1 MRRTRFGL
9 GGVTLG
15 VVGTVGVLMLI
26 PAGDGDASTRQSAVS
41 TSPKLATF
49 LDNAVDTRPA
59 EKTSA
64 EVIAE
69 VAAGPEPGQPAP
81 VQTAALTVTPQP
93 VTGAAPAMTDPV
105 VAEATTPMP
114 DTTRELVAAR
124 TAVNL
129 RAGPS
134 TSNPTLFVLQP
145 DEQVAI
151 VDRQGGWAKV
161 EARNGETGWV
171 YGSYLGDSSVD
182 DVDRTVTSSIEP
194 IAKKPKVRV
203 EKPTREARVERPR
216 KTGSDLAAIRLRAG
230 PSRSAETI
238 GTVDPG
244 TPLRIAERRNGWA
257 RVVVPGGISGWVRV
271 N

>member
-26 PAGDGDASTRQSAVS
+26 PGGNGDAAPRQSAVS
-41 TSPKLATF
+41 TSPQLASF
-49 LDNAVDTRPA
+49 LDSAIETRPA

-69 VAAGPEPGQPAP
+69 VAAGPEPGQQAP
-81 VQTAALTVTPQP
+81 VQTFALSVTPQAGDG
-93 VTGAAPAMTDPV
+93 T
-105 VAEATTPMP
+105 ATQP
-114 DTTRELVAAR
+114 DMAQRELVAAR

-151 VDRQGGWAKV
+151 VDRQGNWAKV

-171 YGSYLGDSSVD
+171 YGSYLGGGSTA
-182 DVDRTVTSSIEP
+182 DVDRTVTSSVEP
-194 IAKKPKVRV
+194 AATPKARV
-203 EKPTREARVERPR
+203 EKPVRQSRTERSR
-216 KTGSDLAAIRLRAG
+216 NTDSNLASIRLRAG

-238 GTVDPG
+238 GTIAPG

>member
-1 MRRTRFGL
+1 MLEEVEMRRTRFGL

-15 VVGTVGVLMLI
+15 IVGTVGVLMLI
-26 PAGDGDASTRQSAVS
+26 PGGNNDATPRQSAVS
-41 TSPKLATF
+41 TSPQLAAF
-49 LDNAVDTRPA
+49 LDNAIDTRPA

-81 VQTAALTVTPQP
+81 VQN
-93 VTGAAPAMTDPV
+93 V
-105 VAEATTPMP
+105 VAPLGPQTVAATTAVPEP
-114 DTTRELVAAR
+114 AGPRELVAAR

-129 RAGPS
+129 RSGPS
-134 TSNPTLFVLQP
+134 TANPTLFVLQP

-151 VDRQGGWAKV
+151 VERQGGWAKV

-171 YGSYLGDSSVD
+171 YGSYLGDGSVAGD
-182 DVDRTVTSSIEP
+182 ADRTVTSSVEP
-194 IAKKPKVRV
+194 ATVRKSRA
-203 EKPTREARVERPR
+203 EKPIREARVERPR
-216 KTGSDLAAIRLRAG
+216 DTGSNLASIRLRAG
-230 PSRSAETI
+230 PSRNAETI
-238 GTVDPG
+238 GTIDPG